1 MGVDRLIKKRS
12 AGVGTFVFDDIFE
25 PRTQYKIFNI
35 SGDLKQVQCE
45 NAIGICSEVR
55 ITFCSNLHVPHF
67 QRKTYFDEGSRLVPH
82 EKDELL
88 LLLLLHATSATCY
101 YFYILLLFLLGG
113 KAGLFRL
120 LPPLQLVR

>member
-1 MGVDRLIKKRS
+1 MDRVTKKS

-55 ITFCSNLHVPHF
+55 ITFCSNLHFPHF
-67 QRKTYFDEGSRLVPH
+67 QRKTDFDEGSRLVPH

-88 LLLLLHATSATCY
+88 LLLLLHATTSTY
-101 YFYILLLFLLGG
+101 YFSFYYLVG
-113 KAGLFRL
+113 RL
-120 LPPLQLVR
+120 DYFVYYHRYNL